1 MDIWTGLLIGLFGSL
16 HCVGMCGPIV
26 MAIPIV
32 GETWIKIFTGR
43 ILYNAG
49 RITTYAL
56 MGLLFG
62 LFGKQLQ
69 LIGLQQYIS
78 LISGGVI
85 LIYLFL
91 PSSLKHKVA
100 HSKIY
105 SMFYDRLKIYFGK
118 LMARKSVVSLYV
130 IGILNGLL
138 PCGFVYVGIAGA
150 LTMNTP
156 AEGAIYM
163 ALFGLG
169 TFPVMFIT
177 ATLGNFI
184 HIKLRKKLIPAMAFL
199 LALLFILRGL
209 NLGIPFL
216 SPKIEKVVHSEM
228 RH

>member
-1 MDIWTGLLIGLFGSL
+1 MEIWTGLLIGLFGSL

-32 GETWIKIFTGR
+32 GETWIKIFSGR
-43 ILYNAG
+43 LLYNAG
-49 RITTYAL
+49 RITTYTL

-91 PSSLKHKVA
+91 PSSMKNKVA
-100 HSKIY
+100 HTRLSI
-105 SMFYDRLKIYFGK
+105 MFYDRLKIYFGK
-118 LMARKSVVSLYV
+118 LISRKTIISLYL

-150 LTMNTP
+150 LTMSTP
-156 AEGAIYM
+156 LEGAIYM

-199 LALLFILRGL
+199 LALLFILRGM

-216 SPKIEKVVHSEM
+216 SPKIKNVVHVEM
-228 RH
+228 HH